1 MRIPAT
7 SVSVERCFSTAGNVV
22 TRKRAS
28 LSPEN
33 VKLLVFLH
41 QNKQLMI

>member
-1 MRIPAT
+1 MAITAT
-7 SVSVERCFSTAGNVV
+7 SVSAERCFSTAGNIV

-33 VKLLVFLH
+33 INLLVFLH
-41 QNKQLMI
+41 QN